1 MWALSSDSESC
12 REHSPKTEDHID
24 QVETK
29 PQISQPPAEVDC
41 GDGLL
46 PDNDEKSPSKKA
58 SKAKSSQKQIKVEGS
73 TPVKGKKT
81 KVTAKGKGTKWLIF
95 NF

>member
-1 MWALSSDSESC
+1 MWELSSDSESC
-12 REHSPKTEDHID
+12 RDHSPKTEDHID

-29 PQISQPPAEVDC
+29 PQPSGE
-41 GDGLL
+41 DGLRG
-46 PDNDEKSPSKKA
+46 NDGKSPSKKA
-58 SKAKSSQKQIKVEGS
+58 SKAKASQKQIDVEDC

-81 KVTAKGKGTKWLIF
+81 KVNAKGKGTKWFIF